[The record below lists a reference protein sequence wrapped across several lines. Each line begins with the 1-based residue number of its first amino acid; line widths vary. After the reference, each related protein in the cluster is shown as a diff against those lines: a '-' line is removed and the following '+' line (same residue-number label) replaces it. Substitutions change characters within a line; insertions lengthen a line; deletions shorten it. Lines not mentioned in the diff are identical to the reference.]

1 MVPER
6 ALRAH
11 LIQIDVA
18 LQHNLRVGRHFQVVR
33 LARRHLHGLAPQ
45 EAGKHHLVE
54 VRRNRQHPCQR
65 RRRIGADHH
74 ANGNSAFGILRP
86 RPPKMFRPMLLCLP
100 VHPRCPL
107 VVHLQAVHPDISLA
121 SLPLPRK
128 HQRKRYK
135 PSAILRPAF
144 QNGKIKKVDVAS
156 LPNHFLAR
164 AGIHALRKKR
174 PEFRELRQ
182 HLDLVEEPLRR
193 FHFQESLD
201 ALRDFVQLIH
211 FKRQRHPPH
220 APKRVDQQRM
230 PRPLRLFEQQRRV
243 APERDSH
250 SYLSALSFPSA
261 LFAPHDPLHHFGN
274 LQNRVHLRANPLQ
287 LPFLLQLPHK
297 LPQVS
302 VRHRF
307 LL

>member
-1 MVPER
+1 M
-6 ALRAH
+6 
-11 LIQIDVA
+11 
-18 LQHNLRVGRHFQVVR
+18 
-33 LARRHLHGLAPQ
+33 
-45 EAGKHHLVE
+45 
-54 VRRNRQHPCQR
+54 
-65 RRRIGADHH
+65 
-74 ANGNSAFGILRP
+74 NSSG
-86 RPPKMFRPMLLCLP
+86 
-100 VHPRCPL
+100 
-107 VVHLQAVHPDISLA
+107 A
-121 SLPLPRK
+121 SLRIPRK
-128 HQRKRYK
+128 YQWKCDEA
-135 PSAILRPAF
+135 PAILRPAF

-250 SYLSALSFPSA
+250 SYLSALSALSALSSPSA

-302 VRHRF
+302 VRHSF
-307 LL
+307 LPVAQASACAYRSHGYLFTQKRKL